1 MAHPLQWLSLA
12 LYVASFCCY
21 ARLLYSPNEW
31 LGRSATLL
39 LAVAIVAHYFALLE
53 RSRLTHTVPY
63 DDLYGSMSLFAW
75 LLGITYLA
83 LELFHRQRGVGSVIT
98 ALLVLWM
105 AGLETLASGAAD
117 GPPTASGP
125 LFAFHVTLNTWAY
138 AAFALSFVLSLVYL
152 AQDRLLR
159 SRHLGAAFW
168 RFPPLEL
175 LDRMAR
181 GAVWVGLVALCCG
194 VTIGF
199 VWEHRLSGG
208 FALSDPKVIVTV
220 AILAVYVAYL
230 ALSRQAK
237 WRGSRAALLCALN
250 FLIVLFSYTVVNL
263 YMTHFHRYF

>member
-21 ARLLYSPNEW
+21 ARLLYAPNEW

-53 RSRLTHTVPY
+53 RSRLTHTIPY

-83 LELFHRQRGVGSVIT
+83 LELFHRQRGVGAVIT

-105 AGLETLASGAAD
+105 TGLELFASSATGRLPRASGA
-117 GPPTASGP
+117 

-159 SRHLGAAFW
+159 SRHLSAAFW
-168 RFPPLEL
+168 HFPPLDL

-181 GAVWVGLVALCCG
+181 GGVWVGLVALCCG
-194 VTIGF
+194 VAIGF

-208 FALSDPKVIVTV
+208 FALSDPKVIITL
-220 AILAVYVAYL
+220 AILAAYIAYL
-230 ALSRQAK
+230 ALSRRAK